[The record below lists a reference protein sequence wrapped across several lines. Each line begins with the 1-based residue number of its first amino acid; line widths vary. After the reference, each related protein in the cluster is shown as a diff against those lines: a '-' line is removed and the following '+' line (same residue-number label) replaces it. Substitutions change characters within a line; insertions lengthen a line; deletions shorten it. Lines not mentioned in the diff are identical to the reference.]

1 MCKSIMDVL
10 EVGLFSSPF
19 LGRIWIPRP
28 GRVFHLTAPVLN
40 VQVILKPTINDP
52 AELIKNFSK
61 KEGYDIIDVYSDAFD
76 GRATYRDKRI
86 EKRNVML
93 KPKPSIDTIQP
104 YQGGK
109 PIEEVR
115 RELGITTDIIKL
127 ASNENP
133 FGPSPL
139 AMQAISES
147 ATQVHLYPDG
157 NAYYLKA
164 DLAEYLNI
172 SAEHLILGNGSN
184 DVLQFVAE
192 AYLAPGDEVIYAAG
206 AFVVYSLVTKLCSAT
221 AVVVPMVAHTHDLS
235 AMAAA
240 ITEKTKVIFVAN
252 PNNPTGT
259 MVTAEET
266 AAFMERVPD
275 DVLVVFDEAYYEYVD
290 RSDYPQTL
298 PYVLAGRNFIITR
311 TFSKIYGLAGLRI
324 GYGIAPPPL
333 IETLNR
339 VRQPFNC
346 SLVGQ
351 AAARAAL
358 KDTAHVTKS
367 RKQNAVGK
375 VFLYEAFD
383 DMGLRYVESEGNFIM
398 LHLEQSGADIADA
411 LLKEGVIVRP
421 IGGYGYPNAVRVT
434 IGTQQENEKFI
445 KALKVVSH

>member
-1 MCKSIMDVL
+1 
-10 EVGLFSSPF
+10 
-19 LGRIWIPRP
+19 
-28 GRVFHLTAPVLN
+28 
-40 VQVILKPTINDP
+40 
-52 AELIKNFSK
+52 
-61 KEGYDIIDVYSDAFD
+61 
-76 GRATYRDKRI
+76 
-86 EKRNVML
+86 ML

-115 RELGITTDIIKL
+115 RELGIADIIKL

-133 FGPSPL
+133 LGPSPL
-139 AMQAISES
+139 AMQAIAES
-147 ATQVHLYPDG
+147 VTQVHLYPDG

-164 DLAEYLNI
+164 DLAASFGV

-184 DVLQFVAE
+184 DVLQLVAE
-192 AYLAPGDEVIYAAG
+192 AYVAPGDEVIYAAG

-221 AVVVPMVAHTHDLS
+221 AVVVPMVEHTHDLS

-240 ITEKTKVIFVAN
+240 ITDKTKVIFVAN

-259 MVTAEET
+259 MVTADEA
-266 AAFMERVPD
+266 AAFMEQVPD
-275 DVLVVFDEAYYEYVD
+275 NVLVVFDEAYYEYVD
-290 RSDYPQTL
+290 RPDYPQTL
-298 PYVLAGRNFIITR
+298 PYVLEGRNFIITR

-333 IETLNR
+333 VETLNR

-367 RKQNAVGK
+367 REENAVGK
-375 VFLYEAFD
+375 AFLYEAFG

-398 LHLEQSGADIADA
+398 LHLERSGAEIADA

-421 IGGYGYPNAVRVT
+421 IAGYGYPNAVRVT
-434 IGTQQENEKFI
+434 IGTQQENERFI
-445 KALKVVSH
+445 KALKVVN

>member
-1 MCKSIMDVL
+1 
-10 EVGLFSSPF
+10 
-19 LGRIWIPRP
+19 
-28 GRVFHLTAPVLN
+28 
-40 VQVILKPTINDP
+40 
-52 AELIKNFSK
+52 
-61 KEGYDIIDVYSDAFD
+61 
-76 GRATYRDKRI
+76 
-86 EKRNVML
+86 ML
-93 KPKPSIDTIQP
+93 KPKPSIETIQP

-115 RELGITTDIIKL
+115 RELGITDIIKL

-133 FGPSPL
+133 LGPSPL
-139 AMQAISES
+139 AMRAISES
-147 ATQVHLYPDG
+147 APQVHLYPDG
-157 NAYYLKA
+157 NAYYLKE
-164 DLAEYLNI
+164 DLAQHIGI

-184 DVLQFVAE
+184 DVLQLVAE
-192 AYLAPGDEVIYAAG
+192 TYVAPDDEVIYAAG
-206 AFVVYSLVTKLCSAT
+206 AFVVYSVVTQLCSAT
-221 AVVVPMVAHTHDLS
+221 AVVVPMVEHTHDLS

-240 ITEKTKVIFVAN
+240 VTDKTKVIFVAN

-259 MVTAEET
+259 MVTADET
-266 AAFMERVPD
+266 AAFMEQVPD
-275 DVLVVFDEAYYEYVD
+275 DVLVVFDEAYYEYVA

-358 KDTAHVTKS
+358 KDTAHVARS
-367 RKQNAVGK
+367 QEQNDVGK
-375 VFLYEAFD
+375 FFLYNAFD
-383 DMGLRYVESEGNFIM
+383 DMGLRYVETEGNFIM

-421 IGGYGYPNAVRVT
+421 IAGYGYPNAVRVT
-434 IGTQQENEKFI
+434 IGTQEENKRFI
-445 KALKVVSH
+445 KALRGVSRQ

>member
-1 MCKSIMDVL
+1 MNALAVK
-10 EVGLFSSPF
+10 
-19 LGRIWIPRP
+19 
-28 GRVFHLTAPVLN
+28 
-40 VQVILKPTINDP
+40 
-52 AELIKNFSK
+52 
-61 KEGYDIIDVYSDAFD
+61 
-76 GRATYRDKRI
+76 

-115 RELGITTDIIKL
+115 RELGITDIIKL

-133 FGPSPL
+133 LGPSPL
-139 AMQAISES
+139 AMQAISKS
-147 ATQVHLYPDG
+147 AAAVHLYPDG
-157 NAYYLKA
+157 NAYYLKEE
-164 DLAEYLNI
+164 LAEHIGI

-184 DVLQFVAE
+184 DVLQLVAE
-192 AYLAPGDEVIYAAG
+192 AYVAPDDEVIYAAG

-221 AVVVPMVAHTHDLS
+221 SVVVPMEDHTHNLS

-240 ITEKTKVIFVAN
+240 ITDKTKVIFVAN

-259 MVTAEET
+259 MVSADET
-266 AAFMERVPD
+266 AVFMEQVPD
-275 DVLVVFDEAYYEYVD
+275 DVLVVFDEAYYEYVA

-298 PYVLAGRNFIITR
+298 PYVLEGRNFIITR

-333 IETLNR
+333 VETLNR

-358 KDTAHVTKS
+358 KDTGHVTKS
-367 RKQNAVGK
+367 REQNNIGK
-375 VFLYEAFD
+375 VFLYNAFD
-383 DMGLRYVESEGNFIM
+383 DMGLRYVETEGNFIM
-398 LHLEQSGADIADA
+398 LFLEQSGADIADA
-411 LLKEGVIVRP
+411 LLKKGVIVRP
-421 IGGYGYPNAVRVT
+421 IAGYGYPNAVRVT
-434 IGTQQENEKFI
+434 IGTQEENKKFI
-445 KALKVVSH
+445 AALEVVSAQ

>member
-1 MCKSIMDVL
+1 
-10 EVGLFSSPF
+10 
-19 LGRIWIPRP
+19 
-28 GRVFHLTAPVLN
+28 
-40 VQVILKPTINDP
+40 
-52 AELIKNFSK
+52 
-61 KEGYDIIDVYSDAFD
+61 
-76 GRATYRDKRI
+76 
-86 EKRNVML
+86 ML

-115 RELGITTDIIKL
+115 RELGITDIIKL

-133 FGPSPL
+133 LGPSPL

-157 NAYYLKA
+157 NAYYLKE
-164 DLAEYLNI
+164 DLAAYLGI

-184 DVLQFVAE
+184 DVLQLIAE
-192 AYLAPGDEVIYAAG
+192 AYVAPGDEVIYAEG

-221 AVVVPMVAHTHDLS
+221 AVVVPMVKHTHDLS
-235 AMAAA
+235 AMASA
-240 ITEKTKVIFVAN
+240 ITDKTKVIFVAN

-259 MVTAEET
+259 MVTADET
-266 AAFMERVPD
+266 TAFMERVPN

-298 PYVLAGRNFIITR
+298 PYVLQGRNFIVTR

-333 IETLNR
+333 VETLNR

-351 AAARAAL
+351 AAAQAAL

-367 RKQNAVGK
+367 KEQNAVGK
-375 VFLYEAFD
+375 AFLYDAFD
-383 DMGLRYVESEGNFIM
+383 SMGFRYVGSEGNFIM
-398 LHLEQSGADIADA
+398 LHLDQSGTDVADA
-411 LLKEGVIVRP
+411 LLKAGVIVRP

-445 KALKVVSH
+445 TALKVVSDQ

>member
-1 MCKSIMDVL
+1 MCIRTRSMDVPL
-10 EVGLFSSPF
+10 S
-19 LGRIWIPRP
+19 
-28 GRVFHLTAPVLN
+28 
-40 VQVILKPTINDP
+40 
-52 AELIKNFSK
+52 
-61 KEGYDIIDVYSDAFD
+61 
-76 GRATYRDKRI
+76 RDKRI

-298 PYVLAGRNFIITR
+298 PYVLAGRDFIITR

-367 RKQNAVGK
+367 REQNAVGK
-375 VFLYEAFD
+375 AFLYEAFD

-434 IGTQQENEKFI
+434 IGTQQENETFI

>member
-1 MCKSIMDVL
+1 
-10 EVGLFSSPF
+10 
-19 LGRIWIPRP
+19 
-28 GRVFHLTAPVLN
+28 
-40 VQVILKPTINDP
+40 
-52 AELIKNFSK
+52 
-61 KEGYDIIDVYSDAFD
+61 
-76 GRATYRDKRI
+76 
-86 EKRNVML
+86 ML

-115 RELGITTDIIKL
+115 RELGITDIIKL

-133 FGPSPL
+133 LGPSPL

-147 ATQVHLYPDG
+147 VTQVHLYPDG
-157 NAYYLKA
+157 NAYYLKE
-164 DLAEYLNI
+164 DLAAYLGI

-184 DVLQFVAE
+184 DVLQLVAE
-192 AYLAPGDEVIYAAG
+192 AYVAPGDEVIYAAG

-221 AVVVPMVAHTHDLS
+221 AVVVPMVEHTHDLS

-240 ITEKTKVIFVAN
+240 ITDKTKVIFVAN

-259 MVTAEET
+259 MVTAGET
-266 AAFMERVPD
+266 ATFMERVPD

-298 PYVLAGRNFIITR
+298 PYVLQGRNFIITR

-333 IETLNR
+333 VETLNR

-351 AAARAAL
+351 AAAQAAL
-358 KDTAHVTKS
+358 KDTTHVTKS
-367 RKQNAVGK
+367 REQTASGK
-375 VFLYEAFD
+375 AFLYDAFD
-383 DMGLRYVESEGNFIM
+383 NIGLRYVESEGNFIM
-398 LHLEQSGADIADA
+398 LHLGQSGTDVADA

-445 KALKVVSH
+445 KALGVVSGR